1 MKNIIIFTDLDGT
14 LLNYSNYSFKAALP
28 ALNKIKEMNIPLVV
42 CSSKTKKEIE
52 FYRQKLNNNHP
63 FISENG
69 GGIFIPKDYFR
80 FEIADS
86 GFKIVE
92 IDNYLIIRLGTEYN
106 ELRNVIGELRKAG
119 FKIRGFGDMTVKEIS
134 ELTGLDDREAIMT
147 KERDFDEPFVFEGN
161 EEEMASLF
169 ESIRSKGLRH
179 TRGEFFHLLGNTD
192 KGRAVRIL
200 IELYRRVFNDLLTVA
215 IGDNLND
222 VPMLEVVDYP
232 IIVQRFKGIYDSQIN
247 ISNLIKAD
255 GIGPIGWNNAILKI
269 LSVLN

>member
-1 MKNIIIFTDLDGT
+1 MRNIIIFTDLDGT
-14 LLNYSNYSFKAALP
+14 LLDHSTYSFEAAVP

-42 CSSKTKKEIE
+42 CSSKTKREIE
-52 FYRQKLNNNHP
+52 LYRQKLNNNHP

-92 IDNYLIIRLGTEYN
+92 IDNYLIIRLGAEYN
-106 ELRNVIGELRKAG
+106 ELRNAIGELRKAG
-119 FKIRGFGDMTVKEIS
+119 FKIMGFGDMTVEEIS
-134 ELTGLDDREAIMT
+134 KLTGLDDQEAIMA

-161 EEEMASLF
+161 KEEMASLF
-169 ESIRSKGLRH
+169 ESIRAKGLRH
-179 TRGEFFHLLGNTD
+179 TQGEFFHIIGDSD
-192 KGRAVRIL
+192 KGRAVKIL
-200 IELYRRVFNDLLTVA
+200 IELYRRLFNDLLTVA
-215 IGDNLND
+215 IGDSLND

-232 IIVQRFKGIYDSQIN
+232 IIVQRLKGNYDSQIK
-247 ISNLIKAD
+247 ISNLIKAE

>member
-14 LLNYSNYSFKAALP
+14 LLDCSNYSFKAALP
-28 ALNKIKEMNIPLVV
+28 ALKKIKEMNIPLVV

-80 FEIADS
+80 FDIADP
-86 GFKIVE
+86 GYKIVE
-92 IDNYLIIRLGTEYN
+92 IDNYLIIRLGAEYN
-106 ELRNVIGELRKAG
+106 ELRNAIGKFRKAG
-119 FKIRGFGDMTVKEIS
+119 FKIMGFGDMTVEEIS
-134 ELTGLDDREAIMT
+134 KLTGLDDQEAIMA

-169 ESIRSKGLRH
+169 ESIRAKGLRH

-200 IELYRRVFNDLLTVA
+200 IELYRRVFNDPLTVA
-215 IGDNLND
+215 VGDNLND
-222 VPMLEVVDYP
+222 VPMLEAVDYP
-232 IIVQRFKGIYDSQIN
+232 IILQRLKGNYDSQIS
-247 ISNLIKAD
+247 ISNLIKAE

-269 LSVLN
+269 LSGLK